1 MMLVIAIFANVM
13 FGYGARRAK
22 AGVIHLV
29 VLPLVL
35 SIAFLLIADID
46 SPRSG
51 VIRVAPENLI
61 SLAQSLHPS

>member
-1 MMLVIAIFANVM
+1 M

-51 VIRVAPENLI
+51 VIRVTPENLI